1 MSMEIKGE
9 KQMKRCK
16 NTQMSKKELNI
27 LIGTIM
33 LLLATTAGCTT
44 EVKAQSVVEPV
55 TVSQGA
61 PNATT
66 AATPEETAEYH
77 GYSCGR
83 PSCAN
88 HHHDSESQRQ
98 KAIIFK
104 KQQINHNI
112 FTVFGGALFLWA
124 AVGVFSFIGNRELR
138 KAR

>member
-1 MSMEIKGE
+1 METKGE

-16 NTQMSKKELNI
+16 NTQMSKKELKVV
-27 LIGTIM
+27 IGSIM
-33 LLLATTAGCTT
+33 LLLATTAGFTS

-55 TVSQGA
+55 TVSQSTPISPSA
-61 PNATT
+61 AVNA
-66 AATPEETAEYH
+66 EESTEYH

-138 KAR
+138 KAH